1 MAEGMS
7 LASHTMQSSKAYA
20 AHILDID
27 AQLAYRKMV
36 KVNAIIIQ
44 PKETSIISR
53 KNHL

>member
-7 LASHTMQSSKAYA
+7 LASHTMQSSKSYA